1 MKYIDILSCN
11 SNLGSCCNDGIIVNI
26 IDVVRKIFFLF
37 QIIVPII
44 LLITLSYQLIKLII
58 NPDEKNGMRKFFN
71 RFKAAI
77 IIFFIPMFINIV
89 MNLLPDNES
98 FNLSACWKEAQYLNE
113 IQQSQTTKYI
123 DKYDGKRTLIIKK
136 EETKNNSGTITPGNG
151 SATGQ
156 SIVNYAASF
165 VGQRYVYGGSW
176 NGEVPYSGTD
186 CSGFVQGV
194 YKHFGIR
201 LSRTTSSMWAARSTY
216 TLVSPND
223 IRAGDLIMYSGH
235 VGILTG
241 NGNELI
247 HAANSRR
254 GVVRDRNYKTAGGSS
269 NTIYGIMRINGVN

>member
-1 MKYIDILSCN
+1 MKYIQILSCN
-11 SNLGSCCNDGIIVNI
+11 SDLGSCCNDGIIVNI
-26 IDVVRKIFFLF
+26 IDIVRKIFFLF

-44 LLITLSYQLIKLII
+44 LLITLSYQLIKLVI

-113 IQQSQTTKYI
+113 LQQSQTTKYI
-123 DKYDGKRTLIIKK
+123 DKYDGKRTLIIKE
-136 EETKNNSGTITPGNG
+136 EETKNNSGTITPGKG

-156 SIVNYAASF
+156 SIVNYASSF
-165 VGQRYVYGGSW
+165 VGQRYVYGGGW
-176 NGEVPYSGTD
+176 NGEVPYTGTD

-194 YKHFGIR
+194 YKHFGIN
-201 LSRTTSSMWAARSTY
+201 LSRTTSSMWAAKSTY

-223 IRAGDLIMYSGH
+223 IRAGDIIMYSGH

-254 GVVRDRNYKTAGGSS
+254 GVVRDSNYKTAGGSS